1 MLSKK
6 SVCGTSPLEERQM
19 RKLIF
24 VGLTVMLVLSM
35 GLAGCQ
41 RAAPAARKCKWQI
54 GLVTDVGEVD
64 DKSFNEAA
72 WVAVQQAAKELG
84 LAEECIGY
92 IETQD
97 AKDYMPNITSFIEE
111 GANIIVTS
119 GFAMGEATNEMAK
132 QRRDVYFMG
141 SDQWYA
147 DPQDNLAGLVFSED
161 QSGFLAGCLAGL
173 MTESNVIG
181 GVYGTDLVPPVVYF
195 RQGYENGAKYCNPEV
210 EVLGAYHPGGL
221 ATGFTDPEWGH
232 ETAASMIDQGADVIF
247 GAGGKTGNGGVEE
260 AAERGVWCIGVDVDQ
275 YYTLP
280 EFVRPYLLSSAM
292 KMITAGFVDLIKKVD
307 GGTFEGGQIFGG
319 ADLAPYHET
328 EGKIPQEVKDRIAE
342 VVHGIQTRGISTG
355 VEK

>member
-1 MLSKK
+1 
-6 SVCGTSPLEERQM
+6 M
-19 RKLIF
+19 RKVFGIVSL
-24 VGLTVMLVLSM
+24 LVILALALS
-35 GLAGCQ
+35 AC
-41 RAAPAARKCKWQI
+41 RPAAPPAPECKWEL
-54 GLVTDVGEVD
+54 GLVTDVGEID

-72 WVAVQQAAKELG
+72 WNGVKEGAQELG
-84 LAEECIGY
+84 LGEECYGY

-97 AKDYMPNITSFIEE
+97 AKDYIPNIESFVEE
-111 GANIIVTS
+111 GAKIIVTS

-132 QRRDVYFMG
+132 KYPDVYFTG

-147 DPQDNLAGLVFSED
+147 EPQDNLAGLVFNED
-161 QSGFLAGCLAGL
+161 HSGFMAGCLAGL
-173 MTESNVIG
+173 MTETNIVG

-195 RQGYENGAKYCNPEV
+195 REGYENGAKHCNPDV
-210 EVLGAYHPGGL
+210 ETLGAYHPGGL

-260 AAERGVWCIGVDVDQ
+260 AAERGVWAIGVDVDQ

-292 KMITAGFVDLIKKVD
+292 KMITSGFVDIIKSVD
-307 GGTFEGGQIFGG
+307 AGTFEGGQIFGP
-319 ADLAPYHET
+319 ADLAPYHDTADE
-328 EGKIPQEVKDRIAE
+328 IPQEVKDKVAE
-342 VVHGIQTRGISTG
+342 VIHGVQTFGISTG

>member
-1 MLSKK
+1 
-6 SVCGTSPLEERQM
+6 M
-19 RKLIF
+19 RKVFTIVSLL
-24 VGLTVMLVLSM
+24 VVLVLALS
-35 GLAGCQ
+35 ACAP
-41 RAAPAARKCKWQI
+41 AAPAPPPAPECKWEL
-54 GLVTDVGEVD
+54 GLVTDVGEID

-72 WVAVQQAAKELG
+72 WNGVKEGARELG
-84 LAEECIGY
+84 LGEECYGY

-97 AKDYMPNITSFIEE
+97 AKDYIPNIEAFVEE
-111 GANIIVTS
+111 GAKIIVTS

-132 QRRDVYFMG
+132 KYPDVYFTG

-147 DPQDNLAGLVFSED
+147 EPQDNLAGLVFNED
-161 QSGFLAGCLAGL
+161 HSGFMAGCLAGL
-173 MTESNVIG
+173 MTETNVVG

-195 RQGYENGAKYCNPEV
+195 REGYENGAKYCNPDV
-210 EVLGAYHPGGL
+210 ETLGAYHPGGL

-260 AAERGVWCIGVDVDQ
+260 AAERGVWAIGVDVDQ

-292 KMITAGFVDLIKKVD
+292 KMITTGFVDIIKSVD
-307 GGTFEGGQIFGG
+307 AGTFEGGQIFGP
-319 ADLAPYHET
+319 ANLAPYHDT
-328 EGKIPQEVKDRIAE
+328 ADMVPQEVKDKVADVI
-342 VVHGIQTRGISTG
+342 HGVQTGGISTG

>member
-1 MLSKK
+1 MKSKLFSLV
-6 SVCGTSPLEERQM
+6 SV
-19 RKLIF
+19 
-24 VGLTVMLVLSM
+24 LVLFSLV
-35 GLAGCQ
+35 LAGCG
-41 RAAPAARKCKWQI
+41 PATPEARKCKWQI
-54 GLVTDVGEVD
+54 ALVTDVGEID

-72 WVAVQQAAKELG
+72 WKGVMQAAKELG
-84 LAEECIGY
+84 LTEECYGY

-97 AKDYMPNITSFIEE
+97 AKDYLPNLESFVEE
-111 GANIIVTS
+111 GANILVTS
-119 GFAMGEATNEMAK
+119 GFAMGEATNEAAK
-132 QRRDVYFMG
+132 KYPDLYFTG

-147 DPQDNLAGLVFSED
+147 EPQDNLAGLVFNED
-161 QSGFLAGCLAGL
+161 HSGFMAGCLAGL
-173 MTESNVIG
+173 MTESNVVG

-195 RQGYENGAKYCNPEV
+195 REGYENGAKYCNPDV

-292 KMITAGFVDLIKKVD
+292 KMITTGFVEIIRAVD
-307 GGTFEGGQIFGG
+307 AGDFESGQIFGA
-319 ADLAPYHET
+319 ADLAPYHDT
-328 EGKIPQEVKDRIAE
+328 KDKVPQEVKDRVADVI
-342 VVHGIQTRGISTG
+342 HGVQTGGISTG
-355 VEK
+355 VVK